1 MRCRFCKQ
9 FQSVTLASGDF
20 PKGKYKEERVCPFKG
35 TVVHRDDPIFEKV
48 KSPEDKTK
56 TIRKY
61 CEGFILVDTFYCEEK
76 FYISVIGCIKR
87 QDSDEESKCGRCK
100 RKHKILE
107 MRKIS
112 FLLQRKRD
120 KAQQRF
126 KPIVR

>member
-35 TVVHRDDPIFEKV
+35 AVVHRDDAIFKKV
-48 KSPEDKTK
+48 KVTGEKNKT
-56 TIRKY
+56 TREY

-76 FYISVIGCIKR
+76 FYISVAGCLKR
-87 QDSDEESKCGRCK
+87 QESEEESKCGRCK
-100 RKHKILE
+100 RKYEIME

-120 KAQQRF
+120 KAKQRF